1 MLKLPRPGPIQRVI
15 YGHTHRARH
24 DYFSADQAGAVKMY
38 VNTGTFLP
46 LIERARD
53 RRSFVNSI
61 QMTMVYVY
69 RADEDTERKAP
80 NTTSLDIWNGIRR
93 KQYV

>member
-1 MLKLPRPGPIQRVI
+1 
-15 YGHTHRARH
+15 
-24 DYFSADQAGAVKMY
+24 MY

-93 KQYV
+93 KQYI